1 VFTNDTR
8 AVTRELTD
16 LLTHL
21 EAGYRK
27 TTTQPLSVTCGAE
40 GFFDWARAYLTEN
53 RPSEVFPVDNNYG
66 VLLTN
71 GQRIKLCPELP
82 NVTTRTGDMANPD
95 ASISINRQF

>member
-27 TTTQPLSVTCGAE
+27 TTTQPLSVVCGAE
-40 GFFDWARAYLTEN
+40 GFFDWARTYLTEN
-53 RPSEVFPVDNNYG
+53 RPSEIFPVDNNYG

-95 ASISINRQF
+95 ASISITRQF

>member
-1 VFTNDTR
+1 MFTNDIH
-8 AVTRELTD
+8 AVSRELTD

-27 TTTQPLSVTCGAE
+27 TTTQPPSVVCGAE
-40 GFFDWARAYLTEN
+40 GFFDWARTYLAEN

-71 GQRIKLCPELP
+71 GQRIKLCPDRPDELR
-82 NVTTRTGDMANPD
+82 RTGDMANKD

>member
-1 VFTNDTR
+1 MFTNDTR

-27 TTTQPLSVTCGAE
+27 TTTQPPSVVCGAE
-40 GFFDWARAYLTEN
+40 GFFEWARTYLTEN

-95 ASISINRQF
+95 ASISITRQF

>member
-1 VFTNDTR
+1 VFTNDIH
-8 AVTRELTD
+8 AVSRELTD

-21 EAGYRK
+21 ESGYRK
-27 TTTQPLSVTCGAE
+27 TTTQPLGVVCGAE
-40 GFFDWARAYLTEN
+40 GFFAWAKTYLTEN

-82 NVTTRTGDMANPD
+82 DVTHRAGDMANPD
-95 ASISINRQF
+95 ASISISRQF